1 VVRTTVIDRRYP
13 ANVFWSEEDEGFI
26 ALAPDLPGCTAFGA
40 SQAEALD
47 ELKQEGPQEILFPSR
62 HRYRGR
68 P

>member
-1 VVRTTVIDRRYP
+1 MIDRRYP

-40 SQAEALD
+40 SQAKALD
-47 ELKQEGPQEILFPSR
+47 ELKQEGPQEILFPNR